1 MGVLVVAL
9 LLVAAAD
16 RQPRRLDDHYL
27 TSTETCLSHAW
38 IAFLR
43 GLGEWRTLD
52 DRGRASATSPV
63 PPGL

>member
-1 MGVLVVAL
+1 
-9 LLVAAAD
+9 VAAAD

-43 GLGEWRTLD
+43 ELGEWRTLD

-63 PPGL
+63 SPGL